1 MKIDADNRE
10 IERNSFSGRLQK
22 GRDYNT
28 GFTIRKWMTR
38 GSCYARLWKE
48 TYLHQ
53 KRNEI
58 DEMRAK
64 RR

>member
-10 IERNSFSGRLQK
+10 IERNYFSGRLQK

-38 GSCYARLWKE
+38 GSCYARL
-48 TYLHQ
+48 
-53 KRNEI
+53 
-58 DEMRAK
+58 
-64 RR
+64 